1 MNFLKNL
8 LESFGAWMASHPF
21 VKGLLDGAVKTA
33 VVAAC
38 TYALAVLKPDQ
49 SGTITAVG
57 ISAAVLTA
65 LKVYG
70 QHVLEAF
77 LLNQAGTTPGAAL
90 AAKRL
95 NMAKVA
101 KVLMIG
107 LLLSAAAGPVLAWD
121 VPALGIHN
129 DHFKLSSTYTAPYSE
144 NDVVLIPTA
153 SLGFG
158 VGTGVPTYGYS
169 AAYDI
174 VFGKV
179 TVGSNGMDILS
190 PYFGIGGAIYVD
202 MGQWINSGLQLPVL
216 ANGGFNV
223 LGPDI
228 QGLVPM
234 FEMTWNFDTGEEK
247 RIIGFTAPFS
257 ITDSLIVDLFK
268 L

>member
-8 LESFGAWMASHPF
+8 LETFGAWMASHPF
-21 VKGLLDGAVKTA
+21 VKGLVDGIIKTA
-33 VVAAC
+33 TVAAC
-38 TYALAVLKPDQ
+38 TYTLAMLKPDQ
-49 SGTITAVG
+49 SGAITAVG

-70 QHVLEAF
+70 QHVLEAY
-77 LLNQAGTTPGAAL
+77 LIGQSGSTPKAAL
-90 AAKRL
+90 AVKRL
-95 NMAKVA
+95 NLAKIAKAVIIAFLFSSVMA
-101 KVLMIG
+101 G
-107 LLLSAAAGPVLAWD
+107 SALAWD
-121 VPALGIHN
+121 VPSSSFEQKTGMLR
-129 DHFKLSSTYTAPYSE
+129 LSSGSTFE
-144 NDVVLIPTA
+144 NDLVLIPTG

-158 VGTGVPTYGYS
+158 VGTGVPSYGYS
-169 AAYDI
+169 AAYDL

-179 TVGSNGMDILS
+179 SLGTIGIDHLS
-190 PYFGIGGAIYVD
+190 PYFGVGGAIYID

-234 FEMTWNFDTGEEK
+234 FEMTWNFQTGEEK
-247 RIIGFTAPFS
+247 RIIGFIAPFD
-257 ITDSLIVDLFK
+257 IADSLVIKLFG